1 MILLLSEELDNN
13 TKERIVNATY
23 EVSEVMPV
31 FLDYQKPIMDLCR
44 LTGGENIS
52 KYIKIPGDDIVK
64 INKELQKQLIDA
76 LKPLAGKQ
84 MLFHAMKY
92 RKEIRSSSVEIT
104 KIINNFEKEDLP
116 TIKEYASDKNETVF
130 QIGLKNSEKFGEVE
144 MIEISSDSHED
155 LVPLLDE
162 KLNKTNIVEL
172 TIEQVSEQKL
182 AELNQEK
189 ELTKADYVIKSAE
202 KEKPAPKGWNTEVEA
217 QSDAEMPT
225 EIADSSGSYV
235 FMDSLIRGMSNAP
248 NTGRIHEQMDILR
261 RRMTGH
267 TVPNYFGTGGREIR
281 LTEPWHQSL

>member
-23 EVSEVMPV
+23 EVSKVMPV

-44 LTGGENIS
+44 LAGGETIS

-64 INKELQKQLIDA
+64 INKALQKQLIDA

-84 MLFHAMKY
+84 MLFHAMEY
-92 RKEIRSSSVEIT
+92 RKEIRNSSVEIT
-104 KIINNFEKEDLP
+104 KIINNFEKEDLQ
-116 TIKEYASDKNETVF
+116 TIKEYAGDKNETVF

-162 KLNKTNIVEL
+162 KLNKTNIIEL

-189 ELTKADYVIKSAE
+189 ELTRADYVIKPTT
-202 KEKPAPKGWNTEVEA
+202 KEELAPKEWNTEVEA
-217 QSDAEMPT
+217 QSDAEMPN

-235 FMDSLIRGMSNAP
+235 FTDSLIRGMSNAP
-248 NTGRIHEQMDILR
+248 NTRGIREQMNNLR
-261 RRMTGH
+261 ERMTGH
-267 TVPNYFGTGGREIR
+267 TVPDYLRTAGREIR

>member
-23 EVSEVMPV
+23 EVSKVMPV

-44 LTGGENIS
+44 LAGGETIS

-64 INKELQKQLIDA
+64 INKALQKQLIDA

-84 MLFHAMKY
+84 MLFHAMEY
-92 RKEIRSSSVEIT
+92 RKEIRNSSVEIT
-104 KIINNFEKEDLP
+104 KIINNFEKEDLQ

-189 ELTKADYVIKSAE
+189 ELTRADYVIKPTT
-202 KEKPAPKGWNTEVEA
+202 KEELAPKGWNTEVEA
-217 QSDAEMPT
+217 QSDAEMPN

-235 FMDSLIRGMSNAP
+235 FTDSLIRGMSDG
-248 NTGRIHEQMDILR
+248 TYTREIREQINNLR
-261 RRMTGH
+261 GRMTGH
-267 TVPNYFGTGGREIR
+267 TVPNYFGTGGGEIR

>member
-23 EVSEVMPV
+23 EVSKVMPV

-44 LTGGENIS
+44 LTDGENIS

-92 RKEIRSSSVEIT
+92 RKEIRSSSVEIA

-116 TIKEYASDKNETVF
+116 TIKEYASNKNEAVF

-144 MIEISSDSHED
+144 MIEISSDSHEA

-162 KLNKTNIVEL
+162 KLNKVNIVEL
-172 TIEQVSEQKL
+172 TIEQASEQKL
-182 AELNQEK
+182 AELNQEE
-189 ELTKADYVIKSAE
+189 ELTKADYVIKSTTKE
-202 KEKPAPKGWNTEVEA
+202 KEATKRWNTEVEA
-217 QSDAEMPT
+217 PSDTEQPN
-225 EIADSSGSYV
+225 EIADGPGNYV
-235 FMDSLIRGMSNAP
+235 FED
-248 NTGRIHEQMDILR
+248 
-261 RRMTGH
+261 
-267 TVPNYFGTGGREIR
+267 
-281 LTEPWHQSL
+281 

>member
-23 EVSEVMPV
+23 EVSKVMPV

-44 LTGGENIS
+44 LAGGETIS

-64 INKELQKQLIDA
+64 INKKLQKQLIDA

-84 MLFHAMKY
+84 MLFHAMEY
-92 RKEIRSSSVEIT
+92 RKEIRNSSVEIT
-104 KIINNFEKEDLP
+104 KIINNFEKEDLQ
-116 TIKEYASDKNETVF
+116 TIKEYASEKNEAVF

-144 MIEISSDSHED
+144 MIEMSSDSHED

-189 ELTKADYVIKSAE
+189 ELTRADYVIKPTT
-202 KEKPAPKGWNTEVEA
+202 KEKLAPKGWNTEVEA
-217 QSDAEMPT
+217 QSDEEMPN
-225 EIADSSGSYV
+225 EIADSSDSYV
-235 FMDSLIRGMSNAP
+235 FTDSLIRGMSNAP
-248 NTGRIHEQMDILR
+248 NTRGIREQMNSLR
-261 RRMTGH
+261 ERMMSRP
-267 TVPNYFGTGGREIR
+267 VPNYFGTGERGIR
-281 LTEPWHQSL
+281 LNEPWHQTL

>member
-172 TIEQVSEQKL
+172 TIEQASEQKL

-202 KEKPAPKGWNTEVEA
+202 KEKSAPKEWNTEVEA
-217 QSDAEMPT
+217 QSDTELPN
-225 EIADSSGSYV
+225 EIADGPDSYV

-248 NTGRIHEQMDILR
+248 NTGGIHEQMDILR
-261 RRMTGH
+261 RRMS
-267 TVPNYFGTGGREIR
+267 VPNYFGTGRIQM
-281 LTEPWHQSL
+281 TEPWHQSL

>member
-116 TIKEYASDKNETVF
+116 TIKEYASDRNETVF

-202 KEKPAPKGWNTEVEA
+202 KEKSAPKGWNTEVEA
-217 QSDAEMPT
+217 PSDTEMPN
-225 EIADSSGSYV
+225 EIEDSSGSYV
-235 FMDSLIRGMSNAP
+235 FMDSLVRGMSNAP

-267 TVPNYFGTGGREIR
+267 AVPNYFGTAGRGIR

>member
-23 EVSEVMPV
+23 EVSKVMPV

-44 LTGGENIS
+44 LAGGETIS

-64 INKELQKQLIDA
+64 INKALQKQLIDA

-84 MLFHAMKY
+84 MLFHAMEY
-92 RKEIRSSSVEIT
+92 RKEIRNSSVEIT
-104 KIINNFEKEDLP
+104 KIINNFEKEDLQ
-116 TIKEYASDKNETVF
+116 TIKEYAGDKNETVF

-162 KLNKTNIVEL
+162 KLNKTNIIEL

-189 ELTKADYVIKSAE
+189 ELTRADYVIKPTT
-202 KEKPAPKGWNTEVEA
+202 KEELAPKEWNTEVEA
-217 QSDAEMPT
+217 QSDAEMPN

-235 FMDSLIRGMSNAP
+235 FTDSLIRGMSNTP
-248 NTGRIHEQMDILR
+248 NTRGIREQMNNLR
-261 RRMTGH
+261 ERMTGH
-267 TVPNYFGTGGREIR
+267 AVPNYLRTAGREIR